1 MQPLDF
7 IRFNKTT
14 DPSNRVAVVFVH
26 GFSGDLRKTW
36 GRIPELLES
45 SGLLPGWDL
54 FGFGY
59 SSSKWI
65 DLLGLWSAD
74 PDLERITDK
83 LITTLDLNAKK
94 YKLAFVAHSMGG
106 LVVQRALVL
115 NAALRNAT
123 THVTLFGTPSDGLA
137 KAQRASWF
145 KQQAHD
151 MAKGGAFVTALRRD
165 WTSLHLDT
173 NPPFR
178 FLSVAGE
185 MDQFVDPHSSL
196 DPFPKSVQRVIAGNH
211 ISMLKA
217 ESGTAPSVQI
227 VLQTLT
233 SNAAGAGARS
243 AASVAVDA
251 GDFQQVINRFW
262 DNRNDL
268 DDRGAVQL
276 AIALSSKG
284 RVDDAIEFLQSRP
297 DAPAEVLGV
306 LAGRLKRRWLL
317 TSSSSD
323 FEHAL
328 DLYRK
333 GYNQSVTLEDCDQA
347 YYHAINI
354 AYLLVARIPQDLEGA
369 RQMAQNTLDQCAA
382 SSKPS
387 HWRLASEADAAIILG
402 RFQEGFQKHQQAASS
417 PGVKAWEALS
427 MEEQALR
434 VAELSGVSRD
444 DGAKLAAIYEGV

>member
-1 MQPLDF
+1 MQPVDF
-7 IRFNKTT
+7 IKFNKTS
-14 DPSNRVAVVFVH
+14 DSPNRVAVVFVH

-36 GRIPELLES
+36 GQIPDLLIS

-74 PDLERITDK
+74 PDLERIAEK
-83 LITTLDLNAKK
+83 LITTLDLNANK

-115 NAALRNAT
+115 NPALRDCT
-123 THVTLFGTPSDGLA
+123 THVTLFGTPSDGLI

-151 MAKGGAFVTALRRD
+151 MAKGGDFVTALRRD
-165 WTSLHLDT
+165 WTSLHFDT
-173 NPPFR
+173 DPPFR

-196 DPFPKSVQRVIAGNH
+196 DPFPKSVQRVIPGNH

-217 ESGTAPSVQI
+217 DSDGAPSVQI
-227 VLQTLT
+227 ILQTLT
-233 SNAAGAGARS
+233 SNAAGTGARS

-251 GDFQQVINRFW
+251 GEFQQVINRFW
-262 DNRNDL
+262 DTRLDL

-284 RVDDAIEFLQSRP
+284 RINDAIEFLHSRP
-297 DAPAEVLGV
+297 NASAEVLGV

-317 TSSSSD
+317 TSSAAD

-333 GYNQSVTLEDCDQA
+333 GYNESVTLKDCDQA
-347 YYHAINI
+347 FYHAINV
-354 AYLLVARIPQDLEGA
+354 AYLLLARIPQDLEAA
-369 RQMAQNTLDQCAA
+369 RQMAQNTLDQCAL
-382 SSKPS
+382 SGKPS

-402 RFQEGFQKHQQAASS
+402 RFQEGFEKHQKASS
-417 PGVKAWEALS
+417 MAGVKAWEALS

-444 DGAKLAAIYEGV
+444 DGAKLAAVYEGV